1 MYKAWLEWLQN
12 DDIPS
17 EEKCEVL
24 HKQDEQGWCALHYA
38 VRYYC
43 TDILGAALEVE
54 GGKQAVITYSGT
66 CTCVIQIHTCMC
78 NLSYTCACGSFG
90 RHLHS
95 MKYTCTCTCICH
107 RFEPRLRQLIFSPE
121 QKDCLQV

>member
-54 GGKQAVITYSGT
+54 GGKQAVIGYMYMCYTDPYMYVQPFTYL
-66 CTCVIQIHTCMC
+66 CVW
-78 NLSYTCACGSFG
+78 
-90 RHLHS
+90 
-95 MKYTCTCTCICH
+95 
-107 RFEPRLRQLIFSPE
+107 LIW
-121 QKDCLQV
+121 